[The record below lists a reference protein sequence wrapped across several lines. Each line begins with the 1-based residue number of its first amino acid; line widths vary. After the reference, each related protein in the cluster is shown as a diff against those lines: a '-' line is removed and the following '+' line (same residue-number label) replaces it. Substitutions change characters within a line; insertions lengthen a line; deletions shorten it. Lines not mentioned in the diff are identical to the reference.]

1 VSYLRGVI
9 GAGAMGS
16 LFNADVMEIK
26 VGDKVS
32 ARVTKNGYFNNP
44 HVGIKY
50 YPSNSTTL

>member
-1 VSYLRGVI
+1 VI